1 MSIFIGNISRSVT
14 EADLEKSFSEYGSCK
29 INYKGSYAFAEF
41 DAEKSAEDALD
52 HLQGKNFGGR
62 PINLEWSKKSRKY
75 DPSKSKRRR
84 RSISPRTSEG
94 RCYNC
99 GSRNH
104 YLKDC
109 RY

>member
-1 MSIFIGNISRSVT
+1 MSIFIGNISKSVVV
-14 EADLEKSFSEYGSCK
+14 ADLEKTFKEYGACH

-41 DAEKSAEDALD
+41 EAEKEAEEALTN
-52 HLQGKNFGGR
+52 LQGKSLGGR
-62 PINLEWSKKSRKY
+62 PMNLEWSKKSKKY
-75 DPSKSKRRR
+75 DPSKSIRRR
-84 RSISPRTSEG
+84 RSISPKRSEG

-109 RY
+109 R